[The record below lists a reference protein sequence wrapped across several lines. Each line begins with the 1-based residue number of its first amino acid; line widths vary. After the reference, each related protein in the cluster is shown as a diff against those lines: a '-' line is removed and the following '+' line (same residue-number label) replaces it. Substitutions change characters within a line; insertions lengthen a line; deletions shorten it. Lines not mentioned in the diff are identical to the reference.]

1 MNENALA
8 ELLAFLSGAP
18 ALAGVALRAE
28 DAGPAPDTGGLWPR
42 GVRVLQRREDVAGGV
57 TLRCRAEFL
66 LRLCLPLPPGD
77 GVQAARNAG
86 RLLALQAWVAAESA
100 ACRAPVFGAGLPQSE
115 SLGAEDGRLERADT
129 GGTAR
134 YSLTLRAEYEWTP
147 QP

>member
-66 LRLCLPLPPGD
+66 
-77 GVQAARNAG
+77 
-86 RLLALQAWVAAESA
+86 
-100 ACRAPVFGAGLPQSE
+100 
-115 SLGAEDGRLERADT
+115 
-129 GGTAR
+129 GGEA
-134 YSLTLRAEYEWTP
+134 
-147 QP
+147 